1 MSKTSQTF
9 PILNLKKC
17 NFVNNMSAVKLLQY
31 KYLALKIVIKQLH
44 LDNEFMSLT
53 FKITHTYRK

>member
-17 NFVNNMSAVKLLQY
+17 NFVYNMSAVKLLQY

-44 LDNEFMSLT
+44 LDNEFM
-53 FKITHTYRK
+53 